1 MPYTPTTW
9 NDGDVITKEKLNKIE
24 QGIQNEQVGPQGP
37 QGPAGQKGAD
47 GQDGVTPVIT
57 ANATVD
63 SNTGTPS
70 VQVTKGGSAEAPS
83 FTFAFKNLK
92 GAKGDTGAQGPQGVK
107 GDTGA
112 QGPQGAKGDP
122 GDQGPQG
129 PAGAGLTGS
138 ATAVADIATPAEA
151 TASDIATKV
160 NELLAALRSRG
171 VIS

>member
-1 MPYTPTTW
+1 MPYMPTTW

-24 QGIQNEQVGPQGP
+24 KGIQNEQVGPQGP
-37 QGPAGQKGAD
+37 QGPA

-92 GAKGDTGAQGPQGVK
+92 GATGAQGPQGSK
-107 GDTGA
+107 GDAGER
-112 QGPQGAKGDP
+112 
-122 GDQGPQG
+122 GPQG

>member
-24 QGIQNEQVGPQGP
+24 QGIQNEQVGPQGQP
-37 QGPAGQKGAD
+37 GQDGAD

-57 ANATVD
+57 ATATVD

-70 VQVTKGGSAEAPS
+70 VQVTKGGSTEAPS
-83 FTFAFKNLK
+83 FTFAFSNLK
-92 GAKGDTGAQGPQGVK
+92 GEKGDTG
-107 GDTGA
+107 D
-112 QGPQGAKGDP
+112 
-122 GDQGPQG
+122 QG

-138 ATAVADIATPAEA
+138 ATAVTDIATPAEA

>member
-37 QGPAGQKGAD
+37 AGQKGAD

-57 ANATVD
+57 ATATVD

-83 FTFAFKNLK
+83 FTFAFSNLK
-92 GAKGDTGAQGPQGVK
+92 GAKGDT
-107 GDTGA
+107 
-112 QGPQGAKGDP
+112 

-138 ATAVADIATPAEA
+138 ATSVTDIATPAEA

>member
-24 QGIQNEQVGPQGP
+24 QGIQNEQVGPQG
-37 QGPAGQKGAD
+37 QKGAD

-57 ANATVD
+57 ATATVD
-63 SNTGTPS
+63 SNTGMPS
-70 VQVTKGGSAEAPS
+70 VQVTKGGSDEAPS

-92 GAKGDTGAQGPQGVK
+92 GAKGDKGETGA
-107 GDTGA
+107 D
-112 QGPQGAKGDP
+112 
-122 GDQGPQG
+122 
-129 PAGAGLTGS
+129 GAGLTGS
-138 ATAVADIATPAEA
+138 ATAVTDIAAPAEA

>member
-9 NDGDVITKEKLNKIE
+9 NDGDLITKEKLNKIE

-37 QGPAGQKGAD
+37 QGAKGDPGDQGPQGPAGQKGT
-47 GQDGVTPVIT
+47 DGVTPVIT

-92 GAKGDTGAQGPQGVK
+92 GAKGDTGERGPQGL
-107 GDTGA
+107 
-112 QGPQGAKGDP
+112 QGAKGDP

-138 ATAVADIATPAEA
+138 ATAVTDIATPAEA

>member
-24 QGIQNEQVGPQGP
+24 KGIQNEQVGP

-57 ANATVD
+57 ATATVD
-63 SNTGTPS
+63 ANTGTPS

-83 FTFAFKNLK
+83 FTFAFSNLK
-92 GAKGDTGAQGPQGVK
+92 GAKGDT
-107 GDTGA
+107 
-112 QGPQGAKGDP
+112 

-138 ATAVADIATPAEA
+138 ATAVTDIATPAEA

>member
-47 GQDGVTPVIT
+47 GKNGVTPVIT
-57 ANATVD
+57 ATATVD

-83 FTFAFKNLK
+83 FTFAFSNLK
-92 GAKGDTGAQGPQGVK
+92 GAKGDAGERGPQGL
-107 GDTGA
+107 
-112 QGPQGAKGDP
+112 QGAKGDP

>member
-1 MPYTPTTW
+1 MPYTPTVW
-9 NDGDVITKEKLNKIE
+9 NDNDVITKDKLNKIE
-24 QGIQNEQVGPQGP
+24 QGIQNEQIGP

-57 ANATVD
+57 ASATVD

-70 VQVTKGGSAEAPS
+70 VQVTKGGTTEAPS
-83 FTFAFKNLK
+83 FTFAFTNLK
-92 GAKGDTGAQGPQGVK
+92 GAKGDTGAQGPQGLK
-107 GDTGA
+107 GDTGE
-112 QGPQGAKGDP
+112 
-122 GDQGPQG
+122 QGPQG

-138 ATAVADIATPAEA
+138 ATAVTDIATPAEA
-151 TASDIATKV
+151 SAGDIATKV

>member
-47 GQDGVTPVIT
+47 GKNGVTPVIT
-57 ANATVD
+57 ATATVD

-70 VQVTKGGSAEAPS
+70 VQVTKSGSAETPS

-92 GAKGDTGAQGPQGVK
+92 GAKGDTGERGPQGL
-107 GDTGA
+107 
-112 QGPQGAKGDP
+112 QGAKGDP

-160 NELLAALRSRG
+160 NELLTALRSRG

>member
-9 NDGDVITKEKLNKIE
+9 NDGDLITKEKLNKIE

-37 QGPAGQKGAD
+37 AGQKGAD
-47 GQDGVTPVIT
+47 GKNGVTPVIT
-57 ANATVD
+57 ATATVD
-63 SNTGTPS
+63 SNAGTPS

-83 FTFAFKNLK
+83 FTFAFSNLK
-92 GAKGDTGAQGPQGVK
+92 GAKGDAGERGPQGL
-107 GDTGA
+107 
-112 QGPQGAKGDP
+112 QGAKGDP

>member
-24 QGIQNEQVGPQGP
+24 QGIQNEQVGPQGQP
-37 QGPAGQKGAD
+37 GQDGAD

-57 ANATVD
+57 ATATVD
-63 SNTGTPS
+63 SNTGIPS
-70 VQVTKGGSAEAPS
+70 VQVTKGGSTEAPS
-83 FTFAFKNLK
+83 FTFAFSNLK
-92 GAKGDTGAQGPQGVK
+92 GEKGDTG
-107 GDTGA
+107 D
-112 QGPQGAKGDP
+112 
-122 GDQGPQG
+122 QG

-138 ATAVADIATPAEA
+138 ATAVTDIATPAEA

>member
-9 NDGDVITKEKLNKIE
+9 NDGDLITKEKLNKIE
-24 QGIQNEQVGPQGP
+24 QGIKNEQVGPQGP
-37 QGPAGQKGAD
+37 QKKKKKKGAD
-47 GQDGVTPVIT
+47 GKNGVTPVIT
-57 ANATVD
+57 ATATVD

-70 VQVTKGGSAEAPS
+70 VQVTKDGSAEAPS
-83 FTFAFKNLK
+83 FTFAFSNLK
-92 GAKGDTGAQGPQGVK
+92 GTKGDAGERGPQGL
-107 GDTGA
+107 
-112 QGPQGAKGDP
+112 QGAKGDP